1 MIDIYIYKGLYKS
14 RMILILKLTNRYI
27 GDLIIKIIF
36 LVNYS
41 F

>member
-1 MIDIYIYKGLYKS
+1 MQTDSAFLQH
-14 RMILILKLTNRYI
+14 LI

-36 LVNYS
+36 N